1 MKRICVRSKLVRK
14 RIRLNSDPSPCSA
27 SVKVERSSLL
37 ATVSSHLTWR
47 SIFNSVIKPMIRNF
61 NHGPRHWTSIEVLW
75 KEFKIRA
82 KVELD
87 YTIWLIWKSI
97 HWGSWV
103 VATTIQILES
113 NPLADPIFEERYLT
127 SCTDDALFAHKVN
140 NDPSDE
146 KNTICILTL

>member
-1 MKRICVRSKLVRK
+1 MV
-14 RIRLNSDPSPCSA
+14 
-27 SVKVERSSLL
+27 
-37 ATVSSHLTWR
+37 
-47 SIFNSVIKPMIRNF
+47 RNF

-127 SCTDDALFAHKVN
+127 SCTDGALFAHKVN

-146 KNTICILTL
+146 KIPFVYEHCKFNTRRGEKQQLNHAYSETRVQEGSIFSSYMESTLSQRCSQI